1 MNIKRLNLIIIPTS
15 IILIIF
21 RFFHLLYG
29 TDCSTGFS
37 KSIVFDVVLYVVL
50 AALFLFIA
58 LNFYYGRFS
67 IPTFENKKSKLVSY
81 AVILFAVFCEFMSV
95 LELLERKYLYP
106 TDNTN
111 IMLARIV
118 ETTCA
123 VLGVLAGICIVFE
136 SVKAMSL
143 SAYKPNILI
152 CCIIVLYLIT
162 VLFTYYAT
170 QYTMVTISQNLLGLF
185 FWLSAPIFAYA
196 YLRYLSDSKTV
207 SSYKLSLI
215 FGYFTA
221 ICGLLVTVPRFIF
234 SMFIEIELSPFNTI
248 EQMMILPTAIVV
260 AIITYKLSIS
270 TNVKT
275 EQ

>member
-1 MNIKRLNLIIIPTS
+1 M
-15 IILIIF
+15 
-21 RFFHLLYG
+21 
-29 TDCSTGFS
+29 
-37 KSIVFDVVLYVVL
+37 
-50 AALFLFIA
+50 
-58 LNFYYGRFS
+58 
-67 IPTFENKKSKLVSY
+67 
-81 AVILFAVFCEFMSV
+81 
-95 LELLERKYLYP
+95 
-106 TDNTN
+106 
-111 IMLARIV
+111 
-118 ETTCA
+118 
-123 VLGVLAGICIVFE
+123 
-136 SVKAMSL
+136 
-143 SAYKPNILI
+143 I

-221 ICGLLVTVPRFIF
+221 ICGLLVTVPRFIV

>member
-123 VLGVLAGICIVFE
+123 VLGVLTGICIVFE

-143 SAYKPNILI
+143 FAYKPNILI

-221 ICGLLVTVPRFIF
+221 ICGLLVTVPRFIV